1 MNTFN
6 ELDRVT
12 AATEIALIRW
22 LTYGCV
28 MDWLAYQACYCRL
41 GRMAVDLTRLTVV
54 SQIALKEMDRL
65 AIDGPVAAALR

>member
-12 AATEIALIRW
+12 AATEIALILW

-28 MDWLAYQACYCRL
+28 MDWLAYQAC

-54 SQIALKEMDRL
+54 SQVALKGMDRR
-65 AIDGPVAAALR
+65 AIDGLVAAALR